1 MEKHAFHVWR
11 YGRRCWCW
19 QRAPPPSWPFR
30 HQLTRRPSPPFPP
43 GRRFWRRR
51 SWWGCT
57 PSRASPSAFP
67 CPPSRRRGDCCFP
80 SPCAGGEP
88 LRHRGGPDHPLFP
101 GAAGAGGTG
110 GPGGADSPGGG
121 RLPGPGG
128 EPVAVRLSAA
138 AGGGIAGG
146 RGEPLSRGLGT
157 PYGTYLSAG
166 LLGGLPRIACATVLG
181 GALWQPGSGRF
192 WLSLAAGGALT
203 ALSGVIWAP
212 VAAPQEGVK
221 RRLLFSA
228 KPCTLLSASSIC
240 PMREMVGCRR

>member
-11 YGRRCWCW
+11 YG
-19 QRAPPPSWPFR
+19 APLLVLAAGAAALWPFR
-30 HQLTRRPSPPFPP
+30 HQLTAEAIAAFSPADGSGGVVPGGAVRPQEPLRLLSHV
-43 GRRFWRRR
+43 R
-51 SWWGCT
+51 
-57 PSRASPSAFP
+57 
-67 CPPSRRRGDCCFP
+67 PSRRRGTAVSLPLALAVNLCGTGVAQTIPF
-80 SPCAGGEP
+80 SWGGGS
-88 LRHRGGPDHPLFP
+88 R
-101 GAAGAGGTG
+101 GTG

-138 AGGGIAGG
+138 AGGGIAGDVVSLYLG
-146 RGEPLSRGLGT
+146 ASGT

-203 ALSGVIWAP
+203 ALSGVIWLLW
-212 VAAPQEGVK
+212 
-221 RRLLFSA
+221 RR
-228 KPCTLLSASSIC
+228 
-240 PMREMVGCRR
+240 RRRA